1 MNKWAVIAIV
11 VITMIIYLPVINGLK
26 DAFLNTNNQFTLGT
40 LSNILSK
47 NNIRRSLWIT
57 TIQALTSTLI
67 ALLIGSLLAVIMVST
82 SIPGEKLFH
91 IVGFTAFMA
100 PPMIVVTGF
109 LDLYGEYGF
118 LSSIIPQLGVLG
130 KGLTG
135 IIAAHV
141 FYNIPLAFSFVYS
154 ALIGVPREIIHTV
167 ILFSG
172 GKVKYIIK
180 KIIIPYISP
189 AIISSGLIIFIYCFT
204 SFAIPL
210 SIGGIYYSTLEVY
223 IYRYYKIS
231 FQPNNAAAIAF
242 IQYLILQLIVL
253 IIIAMYRREKIMA
266 APITAYKYPFK
277 ISRIAY
283 FLGIIYSYAVLF
295 YLLLPLIIIPIY
307 GFVNPYTNRLDI
319 DAWTHLLNPTY
330 DPGIGVSIGQ
340 IYINTFYYA
349 LMTLVLGVSI
359 SLFIAVASP
368 RTVDVIYLSLLAI
381 SPLTLSYGLLRSYG
395 GILPVPL
402 IIVLAHITATL
413 PLATRLLRI
422 GYYRIPR
429 IILDSARVIGERG
442 IPYIFRVLIP
452 LMKPSLVTASLLAI
466 IISIGEFSATYFIAT
481 SNYYTISPTIHVLR
495 SLRKWEEADALA
507 TLLLIITA
515 SIVALVRGRIESWR
529 MQ

>member
-1 MNKWAVIAIV
+1 MNKWA
-11 VITMIIYLPVINGLK
+11 ITTLLLITIIIYLPVVNGLK
-26 DAFLNTNNQFTLGT
+26 DAFLSPDNRLTLNTILNT
-40 LSNILSK
+40 LSKS
-47 NNIRRSLWIT
+47 NIRRSLWIT
-57 TIQALTSTLI
+57 TVQATISTLI
-67 ALLIGSLLAVIMVST
+67 ALFLGSTLAVVLISMN
-82 SIPGEKLFH
+82 IPGEKLFH

-100 PPMIVVTGF
+100 PSMIVVTGF

-118 LSSIIPQLGVLG
+118 LSNIIPGLGALG

-141 FYNIPLAFSFVYS
+141 FYNIPLSFSFVYS
-154 ALIGVPREIIHTV
+154 ALIGVPREIIQT
-167 ILFSG
+167 IALFSKG
-172 GKVKYIIK
+172 RTIYIIK
-180 KIIIPYISP
+180 KVIIPYISP

-231 FQPNNAAAIAF
+231 FQPNTAAAIAF
-242 IQYLILQLIVL
+242 IQYLILQLIALVM
-253 IIIAMYRREKIMA
+253 ISMYRREKISA
-266 APITAYKYPFK
+266 APIAMYKYPFK
-277 ISRIAY
+277 TSRKTY
-283 FLGIIYSYAVLF
+283 FLGVIYSYTILA

-307 GFVNPYTNRLDI
+307 GFINPYTHQLNTN
-319 DAWTHLLNPTY
+319 AWINLLTPTY
-330 DPGIGVSIGQ
+330 DPGIGVSMGQ

-349 LMTLVLGVSI
+349 LMTLILGVSI

-368 RTVDVIYLSLLAI
+368 RIVDVIYLSLLSI

-402 IIVLAHITATL
+402 IIILAHITATL

-452 LMKPSLVTASLLAI
+452 LMKVSLITASLLAVI
-466 IISIGEFSATYFIAT
+466 VSIGEFSATYFIAT
-481 SNYYTISPTIHVLR
+481 SSYYTISPLIHVLR
-495 SLRKWEEADALA
+495 GLRKWGEADALA

-515 SIVALVRGRIESWR
+515 SIVGLVRGWIESWR